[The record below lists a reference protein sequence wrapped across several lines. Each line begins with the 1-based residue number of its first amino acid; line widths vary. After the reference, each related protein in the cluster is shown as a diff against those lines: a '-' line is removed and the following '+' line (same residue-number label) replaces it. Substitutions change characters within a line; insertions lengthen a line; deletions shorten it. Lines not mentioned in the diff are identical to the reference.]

1 MRERSGDIAISTIDA
16 FCLSLLREFPLEANL
31 DPGFEMADETQV
43 PRLMEEA
50 LDRALDIGRGLSRTD
65 DYVRLLFAELRE
77 QRLRDGLANMID
89 RRLVVDD
96 AIDRALAAGP
106 RDLTAERACEE
117 AFERLRGVFTGLTG
131 GVEGFL
137 ANGPIHHRR
146 WAIFSGG
153 MRLIASGDGA
163 GARPCARR
171 PRPHRE
177 SFPQQGQTAAAA
189 VRRLFRQ
196 GLQNRRTPG
205 RFTGTTCLASAAKW
219 RTC

>member
-89 RRLVVDD
+89 RQ
-96 AIDRALAAGP
+96 
-106 RDLTAERACEE
+106 
-117 AFERLRGVFTGLTG
+117 
-131 GVEGFL
+131 
-137 ANGPIHHRR
+137 
-146 WAIFSGG
+146 
-153 MRLIASGDGA
+153 
-163 GARPCARR
+163 ARR
-171 PRPHRE
+171 R
-177 SFPQQGQTAAAA
+177 
-189 VRRLFRQ
+189 
-196 GLQNRRTPG
+196 
-205 RFTGTTCLASAAKW
+205 
-219 RTC
+219 

>member
-106 RDLTAERACEE
+106 RDLTAERACED

-137 ANGPIHHRR
+137 ANGPDPSQ
-146 WAIFSGG
+146 A
-153 MRLIASGDGA
+153 MGD
-163 GARPCARR
+163 
-171 PRPHRE
+171 
-177 SFPQQGQTAAAA
+177 
-189 VRRLFRQ
+189 L
-196 GLQNRRTPG
+196 LRRTCG
-205 RFTGTTCLASAAKW
+205 
-219 RTC
+219 